1 MRTRLWPGIALLAAA
16 ALFGVVVRDRLP
28 ATMATHWGAD
38 GQVNGWSPRWL
49 ALLLLPGIGL
59 LTGGVLAI
67 APKLDPRYRN
77 FPAHAN
83 EYWLV
88 GNAVLGFLALIH
100 VGMLAFALGWIVR
113 LETVVGVG
121 IGALFMV
128 IGNVLT
134 RVRPNW
140 IFGVRTPW
148 SLSSDVAWRQ
158 THRVAGYGFV
168 LAGLVTLLVAL
179 FAHRFQFV
187 VLVAAPLAASLVAVV
202 WSYVAW
208 SRDPAAHS
216 KDS

>member
-1 MRTRLWPGIALLAAA
+1 MRIKLWPGVALLAAA
-16 ALFGVVVRDRLP
+16 ALFGVVLRDRLP

-38 GQVNGWSPRWL
+38 GQVNGWSPRGL

-59 LTGGVLAI
+59 LTAGVLAV

-77 FPAHAN
+77 FPAHAG

-88 GNAVLGFLALIH
+88 GNAVLGLLALIH
-100 VGMLAFALGWIVR
+100 AGMLAFALGWIAH
-113 LETVVGVG
+113 LESVVGVG
-121 IGALFMV
+121 IGVLFMLM
-128 IGNVLT
+128 GNVLT
-134 RVRPNW
+134 RVRANW

-148 SLSSDVAWRQ
+148 TLSSDRAWRQ
-158 THRVAGYGFV
+158 THRLAGYGFV
-168 LAGLVTLLVAL
+168 LAGFVTLVAALFVHRAL
-179 FAHRFQFV
+179 FAV
-187 VLVAAPLAASLVAVV
+187 MVAAPLAASLVAVV